1 MNEIKSIN
9 PKNLGWLQSK
19 LDEEEIG
26 YLWKL
31 IAEKGE
37 DMKGS
42 LVGQINSSYSIIDKD
57 SWFFINVLSKLGVEY
72 ESKFSDLGKRIPASN
87 KHPYY
92 LSNMWVNYQKKYE
105 FNPLHD
111 HTGIYSFVI
120 WLQIP
125 TEYKDQRELL
135 IAKNTNSPV
144 ISNFCFNYQNI
155 LGGSGEYVYEMSKE
169 MEGTI
174 LFFPSQLQHTVYP
187 FYDCEEDRISVS
199 GNIGFNTNQI
209 NSPLIF

>member
-1 MNEIKSIN
+1 
-9 PKNLGWLQSK
+9 
-19 LDEEEIG
+19 
-26 YLWKL
+26 
-31 IAEKGE
+31 
-37 DMKGS
+37 
-42 LVGQINSSYSIIDKD
+42 
-57 SWFFINVLSKLGVEY
+57 
-72 ESKFSDLGKRIPASN
+72 
-87 KHPYY
+87 
-92 LSNMWVNYQKKYE
+92 MWVNYQKQYE

>member
-19 LDEEEIG
+19 LDEEEIN

-57 SWFFINVLSKLGVEY
+57 SWFFINVLSKLGQEY
-72 ESKFSDLGKRIPASN
+72 EIKFSDLGKRIPASN

-92 LSNMWVNYQKKYE
+92 LSNMWVNYQKQYE